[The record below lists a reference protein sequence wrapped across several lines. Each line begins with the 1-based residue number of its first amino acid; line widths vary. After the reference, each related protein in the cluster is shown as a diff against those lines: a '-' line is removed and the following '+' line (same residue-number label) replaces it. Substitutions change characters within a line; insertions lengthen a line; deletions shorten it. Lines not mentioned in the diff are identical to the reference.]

1 MEAFNMDNA
10 LFRTIGKLVDL
21 IWVNILT
28 LICALPIIT
37 AGASFTAM
45 NAVLIKMAAD
55 DSYSITRD
63 FFQSFRESFK
73 QVTKVWGCIL
83 VILLICLYN
92 FYLWQGGAMD
102 NYGNLKIVSGVAIA
116 AAVSFTLMVMNYMF
130 FLFLRYE
137 NGIKQTVKNSVM
149 LSFAFFPKS
158 VGIVIIMFFPLAL
171 MLLSDYFFWLWFLY
185 GFAYPGYF
193 IAKVMLGIFHK
204 TEQMKGNINN
214 ELE

>member
-92 FYLWQGGAMD
+92 FYLWQGG
-102 NYGNLKIVSGVAIA
+102 GNGQ
-116 AAVSFTLMVMNYMF
+116 
-130 FLFLRYE
+130 LR
-137 NGIKQTVKNSVM
+137 
-149 LSFAFFPKS
+149 
-158 VGIVIIMFFPLAL
+158 
-171 MLLSDYFFWLWFLY
+171 
-185 GFAYPGYF
+185 
-193 IAKVMLGIFHK
+193 
-204 TEQMKGNINN
+204 
-214 ELE
+214 